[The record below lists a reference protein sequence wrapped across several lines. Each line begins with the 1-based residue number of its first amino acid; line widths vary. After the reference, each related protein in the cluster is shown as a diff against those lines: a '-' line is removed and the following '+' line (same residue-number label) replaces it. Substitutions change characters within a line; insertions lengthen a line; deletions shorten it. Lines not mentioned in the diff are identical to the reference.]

1 MDDKEK
7 LDELLNAYM
16 DGQLSQRSQT
26 EVKRLLQHDP
36 EIAARLTELEKIRSL
51 LAAVPVAEAPAG
63 LIEDIKAKLE
73 RQSLVGSDSEDFD
86 EHEGARQLLWRR
98 AISVAAIVALA
109 VVLAG
114 VVFTIV
120 GPESVDD
127 RQVVSENWM
136 NNEIPMPN
144 SVQAFRERVA
154 LQTSPAELQ
163 RADANAASPET
174 GYATA
179 ALQGPILPERFS
191 GHLEL
196 NTALFARVDAF
207 VKRALVDNGIMLIE
221 LPVAETE
228 KGLYN
233 LRCSRTTASVFI
245 ADLATIWDKFD
256 SVTLRV
262 KTGEPDRDV
271 VVANITAKQI
281 NQIIAAPDVAKSIE
295 LARNTA
301 ALNAMTIDLPGTAL
315 AMDTEVNLLP
325 IPKPV
330 LTSGDTTPK
339 TQDKVDET
347 EMVDLVIQ
355 IKNTH

>member
-1 MDDKEK
+1 MDDKKK
-7 LDELLNAYM
+7 LDELLNAYI
-16 DGQLSQRSQT
+16 DGQLNQRRQT

-51 LAAVPVAEAPAG
+51 VAAVPVAEAPTG
-63 LIEDIKAKLE
+63 LVEDIKAKLE
-73 RQSLVGSDSEDFD
+73 RRSLVGSDSEDFD
-86 EHEGARQLLWRR
+86 EHEGARQLFWRR

-136 NNEIPMPN
+136 NNEIPTPN
-144 SVQAFRERVA
+144 SVQAFRERIA
-154 LQTSPAELQ
+154 LHTSPEKPQ
-163 RADANAASPET
+163 RADANVASSET
-174 GYATA
+174 GRATA
-179 ALQGPILPERFS
+179 ALQEPTLPERFS
-191 GHLEL
+191 GRLEL
-196 NTALFARVDAF
+196 NTALFTGVDAF
-207 VKRALVDNGIMLIE
+207 VKHALVDNGIMLIE

-228 KGLYN
+228 KGVYN

-262 KTGEPDRDV
+262 KTGEPGKDV
-271 VVANITAKQI
+271 VVANVTAKQI
-281 NQIIAAPDVAKSIE
+281 NEIIAEADIGKSIE

-301 ALNAMTIDLPGTAL
+301 ALNAMTINLPGTAL

-330 LTSGDTTPK
+330 LTSGDTAPK

-347 EMVDLVIQ
+347 EMVNLVIQ
-355 IKNTH
+355 IKNTR